1 MRRTPDEYLTNDL
14 KQTIKNKPPAKTRD
28 GPVATTSSIL
38 IYPEAPGS
46 DKVIL
51 PLQNTCV
58 RPLEE
63 SSVCLKYY

>member
-51 PLQNTCV
+51 PCKPPALG
-58 RPLEE
+58 R
-63 SSVCLKYY
+63 LKSHLFA